1 MVWLSSKGSGLKTL
15 HRIYAALPVVESC
28 ANAGSRNFGWSTAY
42 CVGVMLA
49 TFLPLLSA

>member
-1 MVWLSSKGSGLKTL
+1 MVWPSSKGSGLKTL
-15 HRIYAALPVVESC
+15 HRIYAALAVVETLRQCWVSQ
-28 ANAGSRNFGWSTAY
+28 FGRSTVY